1 VITNIAFGTFDVVLW
16 CHEIVCPDRGRPSPC
31 SAVLNAA
38 RQPGLV
44 FCILL
49 TPFVLNDFVFAALRG
64 RYGLY
69 LADYGFRVAILCAIC
84 FWPAAR
90 ELAFQHLRPRG
101 ALLLALLV
109 AIALPLTEIPG
120 AVVSDFVDGIS
131 GIGGVF
137 RYPPIRDPLYYWF
150 DLSAGLFLVALS
162 EELVFRKLAR
172 QWLEALSFGPV
183 ASVLISAVVFG
194 LVHWGGGAGQIAY
207 AAMVGVAY
215 MTAYLVFNRLWLLV
229 LAHWLQNFLVFGP
242 FDPF

>member
-1 VITNIAFGTFDVVLW
+1 MGGTVS
-16 CHEIVCPDRGRPSPC
+16 IS
-31 SAVLNAA
+31 
-38 RQPGLV
+38 
-44 FCILL
+44 L
-49 TPFVLNDFVFAALRG
+49 TTDFVGDPVRHLFLARGPGTGVSTLAPERCPVAGTTGSDCAATDR
-64 RYGLY
+64 
-69 LADYGFRVAILCAIC
+69 DSSS
-84 FWPAAR
+84 
-90 ELAFQHLRPRG
+90 
-101 ALLLALLV
+101 
-109 AIALPLTEIPG
+109 

-131 GIGGVF
+131 GIGEVF